1 MCIAKAI
8 SRVWPVSLVAV
19 LLTILSSNPALPQFP
34 PPQNTNVE
42 RPAIGSGRV
51 SLGHGDFVLKFREG
65 MGFVLENET
74 QGRRWPVKLLVGS
87 ENKEE
92 SLLDKAKKD
101 HAKVDQVELARHS
114 RDSMICVVKTR
125 TEDDAE
131 LTVFSISSGQL
142 TAKELNLPARY
153 SFKSDRRDSI
163 LAVCG
168 TVNSPLVTIVTGKFS
183 DIEPG
188 AVTTGTV
195 TIEVCGMIEGA
206 RTGKFKTQYQPIP
219 PL

>member
-8 SRVWPVSLVAV
+8 SRVWRVSLVAV
-19 LLTILSSNPALPQFP
+19 LLTILSSKPALPQFP
-34 PPQNTNVE
+34 PPQSTNVE
-42 RPAIGSGRV
+42 RPTIGSGRV

-114 RDSMICVVKTR
+114 RDSMICVGNSHGRRRRAYCLFDKQR
-125 TEDDAE
+125 TIDCEGIESAR
-131 LTVFSISSGQL
+131 
-142 TAKELNLPARY
+142 RY
-153 SFKSDRRDSI
+153 SSK
-163 LAVCG
+163 A
-168 TVNSPLVTIVTGKFS
+168 IVETEFLPYV
-183 DIEPG
+183 E
-188 AVTTGTV
+188 
-195 TIEVCGMIEGA
+195 
-206 RTGKFKTQYQPIP
+206 
-219 PL
+219 L